1 MSLLA
6 SLDVP
11 LGTIAPDFQLKGVD
25 GNTYSL
31 HDFRE
36 RSVLVIVF
44 MCNHCPYVQACIERL
59 IALQHDYLDKGVRFI
74 GINPN
79 DALDV
84 PEDDFEAMKV
94 FARERNMN
102 FPYLRDETQQVA
114 KAYKAVCTPDVFV
127 YDDQRALRYHGR
139 IDNNWRDISKVTS
152 QDLRVALE
160 AIIHHKNVD
169 SAQLPSMGCSIK
181 WKQ

>member
-1 MSLLA
+1 MSLLE
-6 SLDVP
+6 SIDVP

-25 GNTYSL
+25 GNVYSFV
-31 HDFRE
+31 DFKE
-36 RSVLVIVF
+36 RSILVIVF

-59 IALQHDYLDKGVRFI
+59 IALQRDFIDRGVRFI

-94 FARERNMN
+94 FARERDMN
-102 FPYLRDETQQVA
+102 FPYLRDETQQIA

-127 YDDQRALRYHGR
+127 YDDQRALQYHGR

-160 AIIHHKNVD
+160 AIINHKKVD